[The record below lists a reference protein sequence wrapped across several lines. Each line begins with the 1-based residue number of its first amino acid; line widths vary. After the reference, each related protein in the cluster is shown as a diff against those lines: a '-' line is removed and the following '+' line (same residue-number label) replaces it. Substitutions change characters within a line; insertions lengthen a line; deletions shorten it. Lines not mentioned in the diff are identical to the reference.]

1 MFQEETNYTNFHE
14 LIFAGLEFAW
24 IGEIR
29 VCLVSYSCGSAYIR
43 GSNPAARLT
52 GQRLADGGEDFFVRR
67 EKDEALFGDDSA
79 ANADGKFAEV
89 TFHQFGFDSE
99 FAFQEGRHPGGARL
113 V

>member
-1 MFQEETNYTNFHE
+1 MKNCWGDWQEDHN
-14 LIFAGLEFAW
+14 
-24 IGEIR
+24 
-29 VCLVSYSCGSAYIR
+29 
-43 GSNPAARLT
+43 SNSMVRRS
-52 GQRLADGGEDFFVRR
+52 GQGLADSRKDLLIRR

-89 TFHQFGFDSE
+89 TFNQFGFDSE